1 MQLAIQLFARAKD
14 LAGNSIISVALP
26 EEATVADLRAALAVQ
41 HPALDRL
48 IPHLLVAIGT
58 DYAND
63 ATCLSATSCVSCFPP
78 VSGG

>member
-1 MQLAIQLFARAKD
+1 MQLSIQLFARAKD
-14 LAGNSIISVALP
+14 LAGNAIIKVALP
-26 EEATVADLRAALAVQ
+26 ENATVADLRTALAKQ
-41 HPALDRL
+41 HPQLDRL

-63 ATCLSATSCVSCFPP
+63 ATRLSPTSSVSCFPP